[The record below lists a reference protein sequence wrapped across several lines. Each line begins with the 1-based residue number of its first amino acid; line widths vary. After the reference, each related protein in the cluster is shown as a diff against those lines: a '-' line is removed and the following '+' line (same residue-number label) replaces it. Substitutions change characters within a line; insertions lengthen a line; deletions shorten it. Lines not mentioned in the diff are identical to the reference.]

1 MYWRNEHMTG
11 GGLLIM
17 VLLVLAVLSV
27 LVLAAY
33 LLIREAPSR
42 SRAASHDAHAVLD
55 DRLARGEIDT
65 EDYQRRRALL
75 TDNQRR

>member
-17 VLLVLAVLSV
+17 VLLVLAVLGV

-33 LLIREAPSR
+33 LLIREVPSR
-42 SRAASHDAHAVLD
+42 SRGASHDARAVLD
-55 DRLARGEIDT
+55 ERLARGEIDA